1 MTDLAPAARCVWLAL
16 DASVLL
22 AARHREFPI
31 VVHNQAEAL
40 SWPATRPRIGA
51 PVVDMFVLSDGVQL
65 VASLYQAPE
74 RIADADVPYPLYG
87 GVPDPVAVASPAW
100 TAALATHLSVMLAHL
115 HTPRTLGLYLR
126 P

>member
-1 MTDLAPAARCVWLAL
+1 MTDLDPTARCVWLAL

-65 VASLYQAPE
+65 VASLYQAPK

-100 TAALATHLSVMLAHL
+100 TAGLATHLQIMFDHL
-115 HTPRTLGLYLR
+115 QAPQSIGLHLQ
-126 P
+126 